1 MIPAASGFKG
11 LVYSSRQPNNILLET
26 HTKNLFG
33 RGMGDIFLHHREL
46 FAFSISKTLHDTSE

>member
-1 MIPAASGFKG
+1 MIPVGTGFKG

-46 FAFSISKTLHDTSE
+46 FASYISKTLHDTSE